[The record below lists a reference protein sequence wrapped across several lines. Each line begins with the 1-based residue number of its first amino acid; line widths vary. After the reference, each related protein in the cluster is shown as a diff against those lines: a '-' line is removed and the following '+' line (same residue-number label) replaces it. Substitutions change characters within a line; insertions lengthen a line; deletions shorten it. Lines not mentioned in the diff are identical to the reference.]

1 VPEFEL
7 DLIRTNLFDGR
18 PLGRGRAAR
27 LTVVSGPNAGDYEA
41 RLDGAD
47 RRYLYLVAHDRYG
60 DAVRLA
66 AGTPVYVAAGDGGSR
81 CEFGSVIAQLHEEL
95 DQDDPSIAVLL
106 PIEAQRMQRRRHMRV
121 ALSIPMRVARLPR
134 PGEPADAV
142 LHLLT
147 GRTTNIAGGGLSF
160 LCADL
165 AAVPGDLVALTI
177 ALPPQRHVTATAEVL
192 RCDLA
197 GGYAIEFCDIDEQAQ
212 ADLCRYAMEH
222 RHDTASIAAS
232 SGQTPIGLD
241 SRRETRL

>member
-1 VPEFEL
+1 MPEFEL
-7 DLIRTNLFDGR
+7 DVIRTNLFDGR

-27 LTVVSGPNAGDYEA
+27 LTVVSGPSAGDYEA

-60 DAVRLA
+60 EAVRLA

-81 CEFGSVIAQLHEEL
+81 CEFGSVIAQLHDEL

-222 RHDTASIAAS
+222 RHDTASIATS